1 MICQLIK
8 SILGD
13 VNQNRAFFQK
23 SLDNAKM
30 YQEHLCVLW
39 KHICIMPI
47 LMGKNGMSSNSF
59 WLFLSRGSKFFW
71 FSLGWKE
78 KKKEKI
84 KPGSQV
90 FTFLYYC

>member
-47 LMGKNGMSSNSF
+47 LMGKNGMSSIVSGYSYLVAVNF
-59 WLFLSRGSKFFW
+59 FGFL
-71 FSLGWKE
+71 
-78 KKKEKI
+78 
-84 KPGSQV
+84 
-90 FTFLYYC
+90 